1 MKNLLVCQKV
11 CPIVAEKNHEIACL
25 KQENKS
31 LRSRE
36 IKLNARI
43 NLLIASQKDNEA
55 RIQNAKAALFN
66 LPDSKI
72 TGGP

>member
-1 MKNLLVCQKV
+1 MKKLLVCEKV
-11 CPIVAEKNHEIACL
+11 CPVVAEKDHEIACL
-25 KQENKS
+25 KQENKA

-43 NLLIASQKDNEA
+43 NLLIASRRDDEI
-55 RIQNAKAALFN
+55 RIQNAKAALFD

>member
-1 MKNLLVCQKV
+1 MKKLLVCEKV
-11 CPIVAEKNHEIACL
+11 CPIVAEKDHEIACL
-25 KQENKS
+25 KRENKA
-31 LRSRE
+31 LLSRE

-43 NLLIASQKDNEA
+43 NLLVASRRDDEI
-55 RIQNAKAALFN
+55 RIQNAKAALFD